1 LGCERSRRERDEG
14 TQTEGN
20 KNNEH
25 VLHCGVDIE
34 EACNKKYMNSD
45 IRSSDL

>member
-1 LGCERSRRERDEG
+1 LGCKRSKRKWDEG

-25 VLHCGVDIE
+25 VLHYGVDIE
-34 EACNKKYMNSD
+34 EACSKKYMNSD
-45 IRSSDL
+45 ILFSDL